1 MFDYVQLWPRPLAHV
16 KPCEADGRRRQ
27 EEMEVDSSSGGGG
40 SRTFVRQSTGLV
52 REASAVDA
60 TIFNA
65 VFSAPVGATL
75 AIGILWALSAF
86 PGADPVWAT
95 IIAVIINIPV
105 LIMMALLASSMP
117 RTGGDYVWVSRIL
130 APPLATISNFGAAL
144 SAMIGAT
151 FWARFFPVFALGP
164 VLVALGVLLDNEMM
178 IEWGTNFQTKNEWV
192 FAGAFTMIVAMT
204 LILIAGV
211 KTTFRWQNAFWITAT
226 VGTFIA
232 FLALLVGDSA
242 GFNANFDALNA
253 EFGGGTTSD
262 VIAAAGTAGVQPDV
276 MNFDATL
283 PTVFA
288 IMVFMMWNWW
298 SVYLSGEL
306 KSASDRGRQLRVMF
320 GGLLWDGIFIT
331 MGLILF
337 FKVIP
342 YDLAVALNTAEN
354 SAYAIPSGPWYQFLA
369 SLVQNIPILA
379 ILILGS
385 FLFWSLPAMVGN
397 TFMPIRSVFAWA
409 FDRLLPERFAD
420 VNERTHS
427 PVPAILLVMGLVTA
441 MLVWSILGTDF
452 FTWLA
457 LGVEAGVVCVV
468 IVAIAAITFPSRR
481 PDLFQASPANVRVA
495 GIPVLY
501 IVAPLAILVML
512 FLVYLTVTYPGL
524 ALAGNPDNVWQIP
537 AFMGMIVVVGLLLY
551 YVPKFVRRGQGVDV
565 DLVYK
570 ELPPE

>member
-1 MFDYVQLWPRPLAHV
+1 VAVNP
-16 KPCEADGRRRQ
+16 E
-27 EEMEVDSSSGGGG
+27 SGGG
-40 SRTFVRQSTGLV
+40 RLFVRRSTGLV
-52 REASAVDA
+52 REASALDA
-60 TIFNA
+60 AIFNA

-75 AIGILWALSAF
+75 AIGVLWALSAF

-95 IIAVIINIPV
+95 IIAVVLNVPV

-130 APPLATISNFGAAL
+130 SPPLAMISNFAAAL

-164 VLVALGVLLDNEMM
+164 ILVGLGVFFNNPTM

-192 FAGAFTMIVAMT
+192 FVGGLAMIVAMT
-204 LILIAGV
+204 LILVAGV
-211 KTTFRWQNAFWITAT
+211 RTTFRWQNVFWIIAT
-226 VGTFIA
+226 LGTFIA
-232 FLALLVGDSA
+232 FVAFLFGDTA
-242 GFNANFDALNA
+242 GFTQNFDSLNA
-253 EFGGGTTSD
+253 QFGGGTAAD
-262 VIAAAGTAGVQPDV
+262 VIAKAGTAGVAPDLA
-276 MNFDATL
+276 NLDATL

-306 KSASDRGRQLRVMF
+306 KSAADRGRQLMVMF
-320 GGLLWDGIFIT
+320 GGLIWDGVFIVI
-331 MGLILF
+331 GLLLF
-337 FKVIP
+337 FKVVP
-342 YDLAVALNTAEN
+342 YDLAAALNTAGNE
-354 SAYAIPSGPWYQFLA
+354 AYAIPSGPWYQFLA

-379 ILILGS
+379 VVILGS

-409 FDRLLPERFAD
+409 FDRLLPEKFAE

-427 PVPAILLVMGLVTA
+427 PVPAILLVMSLVTA
-441 MLVWSILGTDF
+441 MLAWSVLSTDF

-468 IVAIAAITFPSRR
+468 IVGIAAVMFPSRR
-481 PDLFQASPANVRVA
+481 PDLYQASPANVRFA

-501 IVAPLAILVML
+501 IVAPLSILVML
-512 FLVYLTVTYPGL
+512 FLVYLTVTYPAL
-524 ALAGNPDNVWQIP
+524 ALAGNADNLWQIP
-537 AFMGMIVVVGLLLY
+537 AFMGMIVVVGLILY
-551 YVPKFVRRGQGVDV
+551 YGAKMVRRSQGVDV
-565 DLVYK
+565 DLVYR

>member
-1 MFDYVQLWPRPLAHV
+1 
-16 KPCEADGRRRQ
+16 
-27 EEMEVDSSSGGGG
+27 MEVSSESGGGG
-40 SRTFVRQSTGLV
+40 SRVFVRQSTGLV

-95 IIAVIINIPV
+95 IIAVILNVPV

-164 VLVALGVLLDNEMM
+164 VLVALGVLLDNSALV
-178 IEWGTNFQTKNEWV
+178 EWGTNFQTKNEWI
-192 FAGAFTMIVAMT
+192 FAGAFSMIIAMT

-211 KTTFRWQNAFWITAT
+211 RMTFRWQNVFWIIAT
-226 VGTFIA
+226 LGTFIA
-232 FLALLVGDSA
+232 FLAFLVGDSA
-242 GFNANFDALNA
+242 GFNANFDELNGQ
-253 EFGGGTTSD
+253 FGGGTTSD

-306 KSASDRGRQLRVMF
+306 KSASDRRRQISVMF

-331 MGLILF
+331 LGLILF

-342 YDLAVALNTAEN
+342 YDLAVALNTGGN
-354 SAYAIPSGPWYQFLA
+354 TAYAIPSGPWYQFLA
-369 SLVQNIPILA
+369 SLVQNIPVVA
-379 ILILGS
+379 VLILGS

-420 VNERTHS
+420 VNERYHS
-427 PVPAILLVMGLVTA
+427 PVPAILLVMGLVTL

-468 IVAIAAITFPSRR
+468 IVGIAAIAFPSRR
-481 PDLFQASPANVRVA
+481 PDLFQASPANIRVA

-501 IVAPLAILVML
+501 IVAPLSILVML

-524 ALAGNPDNVWQIP
+524 ALAGNPDNLWQIP

-565 DLVYK
+565 DLVYR

>member
-1 MFDYVQLWPRPLAHV
+1 VAVNP
-16 KPCEADGRRRQ
+16 E
-27 EEMEVDSSSGGGG
+27 SGGG
-40 SRTFVRQSTGLV
+40 RLFVRRSTGLV
-52 REASAVDA
+52 REASALDA
-60 TIFNA
+60 AIFNA

-75 AIGILWALSAF
+75 AIGVLWALSAF

-95 IIAVIINIPV
+95 IIAVVLNVPV

-130 APPLATISNFGAAL
+130 SPPLAMISNFAAAL

-164 VLVALGVLLDNEMM
+164 ILVGLGVFFNNPTM

-192 FAGAFTMIVAMT
+192 FVGGLAMIVAMT
-204 LILIAGV
+204 LILVAGV
-211 KTTFRWQNAFWITAT
+211 RTTFRWQNVFWIIAT
-226 VGTFIA
+226 LGTFIA
-232 FLALLVGDSA
+232 FFAFLFGDTA
-242 GFNANFDALNA
+242 GFTQNFNSLNA
-253 EFGGGTTSD
+253 QFGGGTAAD
-262 VIAAAGTAGVQPDV
+262 VIAKAGTAGVAPDLA
-276 MNFDATL
+276 NLDATL

-306 KSASDRGRQLRVMF
+306 KSAADRGRQLTVMF
-320 GGLLWDGIFIT
+320 GGLIWDGVFIVL
-331 MGLILF
+331 GLLLF
-337 FKVIP
+337 FKVVP
-342 YDLAVALNTAEN
+342 YDLAAALNTAGNE
-354 SAYAIPSGPWYQFLA
+354 AYAIPSGPWYQFLA
-369 SLVQNIPILA
+369 SLVHNIPILA
-379 ILILGS
+379 VVILGS

-409 FDRLLPERFAD
+409 FDRLLPEKFAE

-441 MLVWSILGTDF
+441 MLAWSVLSTDF

-468 IVAIAAITFPSRR
+468 IVGIAAVMFPSRR
-481 PDLFQASPANVRVA
+481 PDLYQASPANVRFG

-501 IVAPLAILVML
+501 IVAPLSILVML
-512 FLVYLTVTYPGL
+512 FLVYLTVTYPAL
-524 ALAGNPDNVWQIP
+524 ALAGNADNLWQIP
-537 AFMGMIVVVGLLLY
+537 AFMGMIVVVGLVLY
-551 YVPKFVRRGQGVDV
+551 YAAKMVRRSQGVDV
-565 DLVYK
+565 DLVYR

>member
-1 MFDYVQLWPRPLAHV
+1 
-16 KPCEADGRRRQ
+16 
-27 EEMEVDSSSGGGG
+27 MEVEPVSGGGG
-40 SRTFVRQSTGLV
+40 SRVFVRQSTGLV
-52 REASAVDA
+52 REASAIDA

-95 IIAVIINIPV
+95 IIAVILNVPV

-164 VLVALGVLLDNEMM
+164 VLVALGVLLDNSALV
-178 IEWGTNFQTKNEWV
+178 EWGTNFQTKNEWI
-192 FAGAFTMIVAMT
+192 FAGAFSMIIAMT

-211 KTTFRWQNAFWITAT
+211 RMTFRWQNVFWIIAT
-226 VGTFIA
+226 LGTFIA
-232 FLALLVGDSA
+232 FLAFLVGDSA
-242 GFNANFDALNA
+242 GFNANFDELNGQ
-253 EFGGGTTSD
+253 FGGGTTSD

-306 KSASDRGRQLRVMF
+306 KSASDRRRQISVMF

-331 MGLILF
+331 LGLILF

-342 YDLAVALNTAEN
+342 YDLAVALNTGGN
-354 SAYAIPSGPWYQFLA
+354 TAYAIPSGPWYQFLA
-369 SLVQNIPILA
+369 SLVQNIPVVA
-379 ILILGS
+379 VLILGS

-420 VNERTHS
+420 VNERYHS
-427 PVPAILLVMGLVTA
+427 PVPAILLVMGLVTL

-468 IVAIAAITFPSRR
+468 IVGIAAIAFPSRR
-481 PDLFQASPANVRVA
+481 PDLFQASPANIRVA

-501 IVAPLAILVML
+501 IVAPLSILVML

-524 ALAGNPDNVWQIP
+524 ALAGNPDNLWQIP

-565 DLVYK
+565 DLVYR

>member
-1 MFDYVQLWPRPLAHV
+1 V
-16 KPCEADGRRRQ
+16 DGTP
-27 EEMEVDSSSGGGG
+27 DSGGG
-40 SRTFVRQSTGLV
+40 RLFVRRSTGLV
-52 REASAVDA
+52 REASALDA

-75 AIGILWALSAF
+75 AIGVLWALSAF

-95 IIAVIINIPV
+95 IIAVALNIPI

-130 APPLATISNFGAAL
+130 SPPLAMISNFAAAL

-164 VLVALGVLLDNEMM
+164 ILVGLGVFFDNSTMV
-178 IEWGTNFQTKNEWV
+178 EWGTNFQTDNLWI
-192 FAGAFTMIVAMT
+192 FLGGASMIILMT
-204 LILIAGV
+204 LILVAGV
-211 KTTFRWQNAFWITAT
+211 KTTFRWQNTFWIIAT
-226 VGTFIA
+226 LGTFVAFIA
-232 FLALLVGDSA
+232 FLIGDSA
-242 GFNANFDALNA
+242 AFNSNFNSLNA
-253 EFGGGTTSD
+253 EFGGGTTAD
-262 VIAAAGTAGVQPDV
+262 VLAGAGTAGVAADLG
-276 MNFDATL
+276 NFDATL

-306 KSASDRGRQLRVMF
+306 KGAADRGRQLRVMF
-320 GGLLWDGIFIT
+320 GGLLWDGVLIAL
-331 MGLILF
+331 GLILF

-342 YDLAVALNTAEN
+342 YDLAAALNTGGNE
-354 SAYAIPSGPWYQFLA
+354 AYAIPSGPWYHFLA
-369 SLVQNIPILA
+369 ALVSNIPIVA
-379 ILILGS
+379 VIILGS

-409 FDRLLPERFAD
+409 FDRLLPEKLAE

-427 PVPAILLVMGLVTA
+427 PVPAILVVMSLVTA
-441 MLVWSILGTDF
+441 MLAWSVLSTDF

-457 LGVEAGVVCVV
+457 LGVEAGVVCIV
-468 IVAIAAITFPSRR
+468 IVGIAAILFPSRR
-481 PDLFQASPANVRVA
+481 PDLYQASPANVRFA

-501 IVAPLAILVML
+501 IVAPLSIAVML
-512 FLVYLTVTYPGL
+512 FLVYLTVNYPAL
-524 ALAGNPDNVWQIP
+524 ALAGNPDNLWQIP
-537 AFMGMIVVVGLLLY
+537 AFMGMIVVIGLVLY
-551 YVPKFVRRGQGVDV
+551 YGAKMVRSSQGVDV
-565 DLVYK
+565 DLVYR